1 MKRFSIF
8 ILAILI
14 TMGTFPFDVAAA
26 KKLLGVTHIPAY
38 L

>member
-26 KKLLGVTHIPAY
+26 KKIPI
-38 L
+38 LQK